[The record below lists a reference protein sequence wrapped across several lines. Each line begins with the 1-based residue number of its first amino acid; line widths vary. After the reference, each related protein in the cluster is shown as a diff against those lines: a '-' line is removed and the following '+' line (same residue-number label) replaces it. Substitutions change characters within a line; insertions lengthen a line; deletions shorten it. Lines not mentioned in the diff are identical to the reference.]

1 MSVINTNVK
10 SLVAQDA
17 IMKNNREL
25 STAMQRL
32 STGSRI
38 NSAKDDAAGLSISTR
53 MESQVRGLS
62 MAIRNANDGISLMQ
76 TAEGAMDEVTNIL
89 QRMRELAVQSANG
102 TNNDTDRQA
111 LNDEI
116 VQLKSEIDRI
126 ANTTEFNN
134 QKILDGSFKDKV
146 LQIGDKAYQTMDIKI
161 GSVSTKDLGMDVG
174 SFGSQT
180 LVSGRIM
187 GNGTAGVFSAISAG
201 DIMINGQEL
210 GAIAATDDME
220 DLINNINQNI
230 DNVTASGFNVVVAK
244 QVGNGITTDGQFKIQ
259 VTALGASA
267 STTYSISAS
276 SSLQELVNNINNE
289 AGAVVQASINEEGK
303 LVLSNDTGAS
313 ISVNDSSDGTVGSY
327 DGGSGFVLAA
337 AGTYTTYT
345 GFLKLESD
353 DGNPIRIERGN
364 LGDSA
369 PGTLSD
375 LEELGFRENTSMV
388 NNALDAYT
396 LTGTELT
403 SAGVTTAWG
412 QTDLKINGVAIYDV
426 DINTNS
432 FQGKLDAINN
442 FSDET
447 GVIAYASF
455 DHVYTNLMTDATTI
469 TAGRTLS
476 LNGVT
481 VYTADASATLSEMV
495 TAINTKTGL
504 TGLTATA
511 EGNNLR
517 LSGTNIQAVVI
528 DTTLDGG
535 TAGNAFGLTDD
546 TRTWGAIRLDAANN
560 NPISIELG
568 DGHDVA
574 EHGFLEQN
582 VGAADFQINAPQLSV
597 TSGSSLAGL
606 TISTQSTAT
615 KAITTIDKAIEAVS
629 DMRSSLGAMENRL
642 NNTVNNL
649 TNIVTNTQASRSR
662 IQDTDYAVE
671 TTQLAKAQIIQQAA
685 TAMLAQANQQPQMV
699 LSLLK

>member
-102 TNNDTDRQA
+102 TNNDSDRQA

-180 LVSGRIM
+180 LVSGRI
-187 GNGTAGVFSAISAG
+187 GGSDNAFSVVNAG
-201 DIMINGQEL
+201 DIVINGQEL
-210 GAIAATDDME
+210 GAIASTDDME
-220 DLINNINQNI
+220 DVITNINQNI

-259 VTALGASA
+259 VKAMGASA
-267 STTYSISAS
+267 TTTYSISAS
-276 SSLQELVNNINNE
+276 SSLQELVDNINSE
-289 AGAVVQASINEEGK
+289 AGAVVQASINQDGK

-313 ISVNDSSDGTVGSY
+313 ISVFDKSIVAGTAVEGSY
-327 DGGSGFVLAA
+327 DGGSGFKLTT
-337 AGTYTTYT
+337 AGGSYTTYT

-364 LGDSA
+364 LGNTD

-375 LEELGFRENTSMV
+375 LAELGFREITSQV
-388 NNALDAYT
+388 NNALDAYSVT
-396 LTGTELT
+396 GEALTETGIE
-403 SAGVTTAWG
+403 TAWG
-412 QTDLKINGVAIYDV
+412 QTDIKINGVAIYDA
-426 DINTNS
+426 DIDTDT

-442 FSDET
+442 FSADT
-447 GVIAYASF
+447 GVIAYAYF
-455 DHVYTNLMTDATTI
+455 QKTVGFTNGVVGGADA
-469 TAGRTLS
+469 GPLQ

-481 VYTADASATLSEMV
+481 VATLASTHTV
-495 TAINTKTGL
+495 AQVVSAINLVSTQTGISAEVDGNNITLKGSNVQAVNL
-504 TGLTATA
+504 TGSAA
-511 EGNNLR
+511 GM
-517 LSGTNIQAVVI
+517 
-528 DTTLDGG
+528 GG
-535 TAGNAFGLTDD
+535 FTAGTTYYAAIKLDSSMD
-546 TRTWGAIRLDAANN
+546 T
-560 NPISIELG
+560 PISIELG
-568 DGHDVA
+568 DGATVA

-597 TSGSSLAGL
+597 TSGSTLAGL
-606 TISTQSTAT
+606 NISSQSTAT
-615 KAITTIDKAIEAVS
+615 KAITTIDKAIQSVS
-629 DMRSSLGAMENRL
+629 DMRSNLGAMENRL

>member
-180 LVSGRIM
+180 LVSGRVF
-187 GNGTAGVFSAISAG
+187 GTNGSLAAIDAG
-201 DIMINGQEL
+201 DVLINGQEL
-210 GAIAATDDME
+210 DAIATTDDME
-220 DLINNINQNI
+220 DIINNINQNI

-244 QVGNGITTDGQFKIQ
+244 QVGNGITTDGQFKIK

-276 SSLQELVNNINNE
+276 SSLQELVDNINNE

-313 ISVNDSSDGTVGSY
+313 IAVFDKSIVAGTAVEGSY
-327 DGGSGFVLAA
+327 DGGSGFKLTT
-337 AGTYTTYT
+337 AGGSFTTYT

-364 LGDSA
+364 LGNTN
-369 PGTLSD
+369 PGALTD
-375 LEELGFRENTSMV
+375 LEELGFREVTSEV
-388 NNALDAYT
+388 NNALDAYSVT
-396 LTGTELT
+396 GDALTEVGIE
-403 SAGVTTAWG
+403 TAWG
-412 QTDLKINGVAIYDV
+412 QTDLKINGVAIYDA
-426 DINTNS
+426 DIDTDT

-447 GVIAYASF
+447 GVIAYAYF
-455 DHVYTNLMTDATTI
+455 QKTVGFTNGVVGADA
-469 TAGRTLS
+469 GTLE
-476 LNGVT
+476 LNGVS
-481 VYTADASATLSEMV
+481 VATLASTNTVAEV
-495 TAINTKTGL
+495 VSAINLVSTQTGISAEVDGNNITFKGSNVQTFNL
-504 TGLTATA
+504 TGSAAGMGGFTAA
-511 EGNNLR
+511 
-517 LSGTNIQAVVI
+517 
-528 DTTLDGG
+528 TTYY
-535 TAGNAFGLTDD
+535 AG
-546 TRTWGAIRLDAANN
+546 IRLDSANN

-568 DGHDVA
+568 DGHTVA

>member
-38 NSAKDDAAGLSISTR
+38 NSAKDDAAGLAISTR
-53 MESQVRGLS
+53 MESQVRGLN

-134 QKILDGSFKDKV
+134 QKILDGSFKNKV
-146 LQIGDKAYQTMDIKI
+146 LQIGDKAYQTMDIKV

-180 LVSGRIM
+180 LVSGRVF
-187 GNGTAGVFSAISAG
+187 GTNGTLAAIDAG
-201 DIMINGQEL
+201 DVLINGQEL
-210 GAIAATDDME
+210 GAISTSDDME
-220 DLINNINQNI
+220 DIIRNINQNI

-244 QVGNGITTDGQFKIQ
+244 QVGNGITTDGQFKIK

-276 SSLQELVNNINNE
+276 SNLQELVNNINNE

-303 LVLSNDTGAS
+303 LVLSNNTGAS
-313 ISVNDSSDGTVGSY
+313 ISVFDKSIVAGTAVEGSY
-327 DGGSGFVLAA
+327 DGGSGFKLTT
-337 AGTYTTYT
+337 AGGSFTTYT

-353 DGNPIRIERGN
+353 DGNPIRIEMGN
-364 LGDSA
+364 KSA
-369 PGTLSD
+369 SSPGALAD
-375 LEELGFRENTSMV
+375 LEELGFRLVTSDAT
-388 NNALDAYT
+388 NGLDAYT
-396 LTGTELT
+396 VTGDALT
-403 SAGVTTAWG
+403 SVGITGAWG
-412 QTDLKINGVAIYDV
+412 QTDIKINGVEIYDQ
-426 DINTNS
+426 DIATDT

-442 FSDET
+442 FSEDT
-447 GVIAYASF
+447 GVIASAYF
-455 DHVYTNLMTDATTI
+455 LK
-469 TAGRTLS
+469 
-476 LNGVT
+476 T
-481 VYTADASATLSEMV
+481 VE
-495 TAINTKTGL
+495 L
-504 TGLTATA
+504 TGGKVGSDRGKLLMNGISVATFASTATA
-511 EGNNLR
+511 AQVVSAINGISTQTGIKAEAFGNNITLKG
-517 LSGTNIQAVVI
+517 SNVQAV
-528 DTTLDGG
+528 TMSGSAGG
-535 TAGNAFGLTDD
+535 LGGFTAGTTMYAG
-546 TRTWGAIRLDAANN
+546 IRLDSVKNS
-560 NPISIELG
+560 PISIQLG
-568 DGHDVA
+568 DGSTVA

-582 VGAADFQINAPQLSV
+582 VGAADFEINAPQLSV
-597 TSGSSLAGL
+597 TSGSTLAGL
-606 TISTQSTAT
+606 NISSQTNAT
-615 KAITTIDKAIEAVS
+615 KAITTIDKAIQSVS
-629 DMRSSLGAMENRL
+629 DMRSNLGAMENRL

-671 TTQLAKAQIIQQAA
+671 TTKLAKAQIIQQAA
-685 TAMLAQANQQPQMV
+685 TAMLAQANQQPQVV